1 MKFLLAQFFFERYF
15 LLVHIV
21 YILYMSKCWCIS
33 LLAQQIDMGH
43 IHLYHCLHKNFGTN
57 PKNSNR
63 FVLVYFKES
72 MCLSVSEVLL
82 LVVIEIFPLKNCVIQ
97 LCHVTMLTKSDIL
110 QSVADFRAFF
120 ISHIELLNP
129 CLVHFMFIKQHD
141 IKTHRQIFFHCQ
153 ITFGSLLTFY
163 HHNHCLLRVVY
174 QCKKNKN
181 FLMLGKVMKVAS
193 NLH

>member
-1 MKFLLAQFFFERYF
+1 
-15 LLVHIV
+15 
-21 YILYMSKCWCIS
+21 
-33 LLAQQIDMGH
+33 MGH

-110 QSVADFRAFF
+110 
-120 ISHIELLNP
+120 
-129 CLVHFMFIKQHD
+129 
-141 IKTHRQIFFHCQ
+141 
-153 ITFGSLLTFY
+153 
-163 HHNHCLLRVVY
+163 
-174 QCKKNKN
+174 
-181 FLMLGKVMKVAS
+181 
-193 NLH
+193 